1 MLLNKGTMVRS
12 SFALAIG
19 ATLAAGF
26 SAAPPA
32 FGQQDT
38 DQRLGSVHFAIS
50 CNETAQRR
58 FDRGMRYQH
67 SFWYSSSR
75 EIFEDT
81 LKADPECAI
90 AYWGIALSLLNNP
103 FIGAPPASNLPR
115 AVAALEKGK
124 AIGAK
129 TPRERDYIAALTVLF
144 ADYDKVPHRTRV
156 QGYLKAMEELSQRYP
171 SDDEA
176 QLFYALALNVAA
188 SPDDKTYANQLKA
201 AAILEQIFKRQP
213 YHPGVAHYLI
223 HTYDYPAIADKGLDA
238 AARYSEIAPGAP
250 HALHMPSHIFTRVGF
265 WKDSI
270 ASNTASVRAA
280 KAGKESHDQL
290 HGMDYLVYAYL
301 QLGQDKEARKVVDE
315 MLELKGINPE
325 VRTGW
330 YAQAASDARYMVERG
345 DWKGAAE
352 LQVRPSRFGYA
363 DALTHFARAL
373 GAARSGNL
381 DAARQDIAK
390 LAELRDKLRQA
401 KDAYWT
407 EQVDIQWQIATAWV
421 LYAEAKY
428 DDALKAMSAAADA
441 EDKTEKSVV
450 TPGQLLPAR
459 ELYAAML
466 LERGMAKE
474 ALAAFEATLQKEPH
488 RLDATLG
495 AAKAAE
501 KAGDPAKARQHYTA
515 AVTLTE
521 NADPVRPQIAEARAF
536 VAKN

>member
-1 MLLNKGTMVRS
+1 MLLNMGTMVRS

-38 DQRLGSVHFAIS
+38 DQRLGSVHFATS

-223 HTYDYPAIADKGLDA
+223 HTYDYPAIADKGLNA

-250 HALHMPSHIFTRVGF
+250 HALHMPSHIFTRVGY
-265 WKDSI
+265 WKEFDRVQHCI
-270 ASNTASVRAA
+270 GARGQGGQGVPRPAA
-280 KAGKESHDQL
+280 W
-290 HGMDYLVYAYL
+290 HGLSGLCLPAARP
-301 QLGQDKEARKVVDE
+301 GQGGTQGR
-315 MLELKGINPE
+315 
-325 VRTGW
+325 RR
-330 YAQAASDARYMVERG
+330 DARAQGHQSGGSHRM
-345 DWKGAAE
+345 
-352 LQVRPSRFGYA
+352 VRPG
-363 DALTHFARAL
+363 
-373 GAARSGNL
+373 
-381 DAARQDIAK
+381 RQ
-390 LAELRDKLRQA
+390 
-401 KDAYWT
+401 
-407 EQVDIQWQIATAWV
+407 
-421 LYAEAKY
+421 
-428 DDALKAMSAAADA
+428 
-441 EDKTEKSVV
+441 
-450 TPGQLLPAR
+450 
-459 ELYAAML
+459 
-466 LERGMAKE
+466 
-474 ALAAFEATLQKEPH
+474 
-488 RLDATLG
+488 
-495 AAKAAE
+495 
-501 KAGDPAKARQHYTA
+501 
-515 AVTLTE
+515 
-521 NADPVRPQIAEARAF
+521 
-536 VAKN
+536 